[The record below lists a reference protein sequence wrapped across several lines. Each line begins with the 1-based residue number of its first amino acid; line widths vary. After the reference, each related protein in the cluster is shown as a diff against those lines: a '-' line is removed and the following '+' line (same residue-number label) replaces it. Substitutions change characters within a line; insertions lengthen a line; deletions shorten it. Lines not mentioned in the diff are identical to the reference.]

1 MTRPDRGAEAA
12 TRVAAIIGAEFG
24 WRDTRQAL
32 EAQTYLDGAQR
43 EFFAVPP
50 TD

>member
-12 TRVAAIIGAEFG
+12 TRVAAIMGAEFG

-43 EFFAVPP
+43 EFAVPP